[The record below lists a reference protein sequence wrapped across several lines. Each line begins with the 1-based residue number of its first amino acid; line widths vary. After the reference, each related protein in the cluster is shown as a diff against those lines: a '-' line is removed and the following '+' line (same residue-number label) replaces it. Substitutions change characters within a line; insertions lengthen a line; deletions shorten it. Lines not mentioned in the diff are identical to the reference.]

1 MLQKIRDGASGPLA
15 YIVVAVIAVVF
26 GVWGIGS
33 YFTPSADP
41 VVASV
46 GSTNITHSQLQQA
59 FNQRYQRLRQMM
71 GDRFDSSMFPPDQI
85 RQNVLDSLID
95 QAVMTQYAKD
105 NGYRVTD
112 ANLLAEIRSNPQFH
126 QGGQFSAQR
135 YKALLTQA
143 GVPPAQYEA
152 RLRQS
157 MVGDQVR
164 QVVAG
169 SAFAAPPAVD
179 AAYRQANE
187 QRKVEVLTFDAS
199 TYADQVS
206 VDDKAIQSYYDSH
219 PKQFMRAPRVKLAY
233 VSLDADKLSPATPD
247 QSSLKQLYRAHK
259 NEFGTP
265 AKRSADEIRIPIGKD
280 DAKARDTVQNVV
292 AAAKKGQSLQQIAS
306 STDGAKFQHIDAQPQ
321 SALPDAVGS
330 ALFGLKQ
337 DALSSPVRGENA
349 WYVLKA
355 TSITP
360 AKTPAFDD
368 PVVQARLKAM
378 ATRKA
383 RAKTFRKQSD
393 TLDDLAYQ
401 APNGLKTIS
410 NKLGLKIQ
418 HTGWISQKGGG
429 SGLGQYAAVRKAAF
443 SDAVL
448 KDQLNSKVLD
458 LGNQRHVV
466 LRVTDHQSAQ
476 RKPLAEVRDQ
486 IRSRLVAQAAEQRA
500 KKAAQQAMTQA
511 RQGQPLAQIAKS
523 TKGTR
528 LSQPGFVGRDDNK
541 LDSNVLNAAFDLP
554 LGQHK
559 TGHSQYR
566 VVATSGGQAALVAV
580 SASRVQSGGS
590 KQGGPQRKQIAQ
602 QQSGY
607 NASLEY
613 SALDQY
619 LRQQADVTIQKSA
632 MN

>member
-41 VVASV
+41 VVASA
-46 GSTNITHSQLQQA
+46 GDTDITHSELQQA

-71 GDRFDSSMFPPDQI
+71 GDHFDSSMFPPNKI
-85 RQNVLDSLID
+85 RQNVLDSMID

-112 ANLLAEIRSNPQFH
+112 ADLLAEIRSNPQF
-126 QGGQFSAQR
+126 QDNGQFSAQR
-135 YKALLTQA
+135 YKALLAQA

-157 MVGDQVR
+157 MIGDQVR

-169 SAFAAPPAVD
+169 SAFAAPPEVD
-179 AAYRQANE
+179 VAYRQANE
-187 QRKVEVLTFDAS
+187 QRKVAVLTFQSSA
-199 TYADQVS
+199 YAGQLS
-206 VDDKAIQSYYDSH
+206 VDDKTIQAYYKQH

-233 VSLDADKLSPATPD
+233 VSLDADQLSPSTPD
-247 QSSLKQLYRAHK
+247 QAALKQLYQAHK

-280 DAKARDTVQNVV
+280 DAKARQTVQAVI
-292 AAAKKGQSLQQIAS
+292 AAAKKGQSLQQIAA
-306 STDGAKFQHIDAQPQ
+306 STQGAQFNQIKAQAK
-321 SALPDAVGS
+321 SALPDAVAS

-337 DALSSPVRGENA
+337 GALSDPVRGDNA
-349 WYVLKA
+349 WYVLRA

-360 AKTPAFDD
+360 ARTPDFND

-378 ATRKA
+378 ATQQA
-383 RAKTFRKQSD
+383 RAKAFRKKSD

-410 NKLGLKIQ
+410 DKLGLKIQ
-418 HTGWISQKGGG
+418 HTGWITQQGGG

-458 LGNQRHVV
+458 LGDQRHVV
-466 LRVTDHQSAQ
+466 LRVVDHQKAQ
-476 RKPLAEVRDQ
+476 RKPLAEVRDTIHQ
-486 IRSRLVAQAAEQRA
+486 RIVAEKAEQRA
-500 KKAAQQAMTQA
+500 KKAAEQAMAQA
-511 RQGQPLAQIAKS
+511 RQGKLAGADR
-523 TKGTR
+523 TAGEGCETE
-528 LSQPGFVGRDDNK
+528 PAGFC
-541 LDSNVLNAAFDLP
+541 
-554 LGQHK
+554 
-559 TGHSQYR
+559 
-566 VVATSGGQAALVAV
+566 
-580 SASRVQSGGS
+580 
-590 KQGGPQRKQIAQ
+590 GPQ
-602 QQSGY
+602 
-607 NASLEY
+607 
-613 SALDQY
+613 
-619 LRQQADVTIQKSA
+619 
-632 MN
+632 